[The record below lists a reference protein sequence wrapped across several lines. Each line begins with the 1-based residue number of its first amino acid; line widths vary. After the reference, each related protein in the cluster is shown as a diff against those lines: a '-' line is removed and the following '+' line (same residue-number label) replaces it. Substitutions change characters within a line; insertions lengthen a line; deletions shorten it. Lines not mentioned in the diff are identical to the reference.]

1 MKLIKAIVN
10 TDHLDE
16 LRDRLFELGAPGLTV
31 DSVMGIGK
39 PLSQMRYSETR
50 GFIPKFFARSRVE
63 VVLEDER
70 VEEVVGAIAAVCRTG
85 QIGDGKIFV
94 LPVEAVHRIRTGET
108 GKEALY

>member
-10 TDHLDE
+10 TDRLDE

-39 PLSQMRYSETR
+39 PLSQMRYSEVR
-50 GFIPKFFARSRVE
+50 GFIPKFFAKSRVE
-63 VVLEDER
+63 IVLEDHR
-70 VEEVVGAIAAVCRTG
+70 VEEVVEAIQTVCRTG
-85 QIGDGKIFV
+85 NIGDGKIFV
-94 LPVEAVHRIRTGET
+94 LPVDEVVRIRTGDR

>member
-1 MKLIKAIVN
+1 VKLIKAIVN

-50 GFIPKFFARSRVE
+50 GFIPKFFAKSRVE
-63 VVLEDER
+63 IVLEDER
-70 VEEVVGAIAAVCRTG
+70 VPEVVAAVQAVCRTG

-94 LPVEAVHRIRTGET
+94 LPVEEVHRIRTGET
-108 GKEALY
+108 GKRALY